1 MTFNIMRS
9 PKKCNKNENGNE
21 IYGHFDDLL
30 KFMKEQAELQSKKES
45 NSSKG
50 LDKFLLKK
58 TNVINTINKN
68 SSPKK
73 ISSSLKSF
81 FNELSKILY
90 GNGNNIKI
98 KAIKEIFESLK
109 KNNIIHKLNDLNSI
123 KNQRQIRQNYAPS
136 VISNKK
142 SQELSSKLN
151 KLEKNHLDIEKN
163 MNRIQGKVS
172 FNIKQLQT
180 TIRELDKKIPDGE
193 LEKRIENVINR
204 EFNKI
209 DLSKIIE
216 SEKKKEEEPV
226 EEEPVE
232 EEPVEEAPV
241 EETPVEEAPVEETP
255 VEEAPVEEE
264 KENIKLNIK
273 YFEKVIPYEN
283 DKNKII
289 EKQNKLKKILHD
301 NSDNLN
307 N

>member
-241 EETPVEEAPVEETP
+241 EETPVEEAPVEE
-255 VEEAPVEEE
+255 E

>member
-1 MTFNIMRS
+1 MRS

-226 EEEPVE
+226 EEEPVN
-232 EEPVEEAPV
+232 
-241 EETPVEEAPVEETP
+241 EAPVEETP